1 MVGTGT
7 MPSMTEY
14 RKEQTRLRD
23 LIEKQRQIAKKLAA
37 VEETIAQKETNY
49 LEATP
54 NGNIIF
60 GFDSY
65 IKGIN
70 SAAQRKKQNA
80 PDANRVFSRSSISY
94 RPVVTGDATPG
105 SSNPSFAATPTAYKV
120 ESGNATPTTSTGPAP
135 SSGKAGKKKKAAT
148 VNDDDSEVD
157 ASHPRKRINF
167 GSGRK

>member
-14 RKEQTRLRD
+14 RKEQARLRD
-23 LIEKQRQIAKKLAA
+23 LIEKQRQIAKKLAT
-37 VEETIAQKETNY
+37 VEETIAQKEMNY

-94 RPVVTGDATPG
+94 KPVSNGDGTPA
-105 SSNPSFAATPTAYKV
+105 SSNPSFSATPTAYKLD
-120 ESGNATPTTSTGPAP
+120 SGNATPTSTTAPGP
-135 SSGKAGKKKKAAT
+135 SSGKAGKKKKVAA
-148 VNDDDSEVD
+148 VNDEDSD
-157 ASHPRKRINF
+157 AEAGHPRKRINF